1 MTGNRIAFVSA
12 IGFAVLAL
20 FMLSGAEAVPNLHTP
35 FQSPQAQDDRVNAI
49 EPMIYGITY
58 SDSSDEWGFPDSL
71 YVEFEGG
78 TAGSIALVCSHVDCD
93 GGGIDPDDP
102 NGFWAIDSGSEPDAS
117 TLVTNLGTEVIRY
130 QFVATKDGQDD
141 LCHPSPCN
149 VFQTNNTRVNT
160 LPELADD
167 ASVTGGGMPEDE
179 YTLTITYTDLDNHA
193 GTVTA
198 TVCETATP
206 TNCDESVLSLSKT
219 SGDEDT
225 GAVYS
230 VAFYTE
236 LGGSLTVTVSAED
249 DYDPASTDDRTKTFV
264 VDTTTPWLKD
274 IGDYNATG
282 GETEDFTFTVVYCV
296 FDDTTQGTPSVN
308 VDVNGTT
315 HSMSEGGDNEACTH
329 GKNYTK
335 TTTIAWAGLN
345 AQAVTFSGSNDNGA
359 AQSLSGQ
366 SITIN
371 DAPTL

>member
-78 TAGSIALVCSHVDCD
+78 TAGSIALVCSHADCD
-93 GGGIDPDDP
+93 GVEPDP
-102 NGFWAIDSGSEPDAS
+102 NGFWAIDSGLEPDAS

-130 QFVATKDGQDD
+130 QFVATKDGEDD

-160 LPELADD
+160 LPELADN
-167 ASVTGGGMPEDE
+167 ALVTGGGMPEDE

-206 TNCDESVLSLSKT
+206 TNCDESALSLSKT
-219 SGDEDT
+219 SGDED
-225 GAVYS
+225 
-230 VAFYTE
+230 
-236 LGGSLTVTVSAED
+236 LSL
-249 DYDPASTDDRTKTFV
+249 
-264 VDTTTPWLKD
+264 
-274 IGDYNATG
+274 I
-282 GETEDFTFTVVYCV
+282 
-296 FDDTTQGTPSVN
+296 
-308 VDVNGTT
+308 
-315 HSMSEGGDNEACTH
+315 H
-329 GKNYTK
+329 
-335 TTTIAWAGLN
+335 I
-345 AQAVTFSGSNDNGA
+345 
-359 AQSLSGQ
+359 
-366 SITIN
+366 
-371 DAPTL
+371 